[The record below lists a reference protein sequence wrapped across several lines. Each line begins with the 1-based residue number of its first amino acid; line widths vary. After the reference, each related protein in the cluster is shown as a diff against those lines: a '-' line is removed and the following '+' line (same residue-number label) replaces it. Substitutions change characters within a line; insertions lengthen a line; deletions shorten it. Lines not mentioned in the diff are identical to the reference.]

1 MQNPSDPIDGMFL
14 PSENDPMV
22 ETSLQAAAPTE
33 SIKIDQVE
41 AAIRQAESVIFL
53 K

>member
-1 MQNPSDPIDGMFL
+1 MQNPSDPIDGI
-14 PSENDPMV
+14 SENDPAA
-22 ETSLQAAAPTE
+22 ETSLQAAAPPE

-41 AAIRQAESVIFL
+41 AVIREAESVIFL